1 MKSLNLILINLKGGN
16 MSRVASNKKVIEI
29 PGVYRSW
36 FEVMTWIEKAED
48 FGPVGVIEGVGE
60 IESLLNE
67 LSFEKVEYDKDTDIY
82 EKEIERQL
90 YRVYI
95 IKSSS
100 FIAAE
105 LFSKGIINR
114 LREFLKRRSNK

>member
-1 MKSLNLILINLKGGN
+1 
-16 MSRVASNKKVIEI
+16 MSRAISNKRVIEI

-48 FGPVGVIEGVGE
+48 FGPVGVIEGMDE

-67 LSFEKVEYDKDTDIY
+67 LSFKKMEYDRDTDIY
-82 EKEIERQL
+82 EKELQGEL
-90 YRVYI
+90 YRVYV

-100 FIAAE
+100 FIAGE
-105 LFSKGIINR
+105 LFSKGIIKR
-114 LREFLKRRSNK
+114 LKEFLTRKSSKQK